1 MRGGGGLGVD
11 TCGCPAES
19 LVGSEGGSGLEPGV
33 PGLMPALPP
42 PCSVTLGL
50 LLNLFMPQFPHFSLK
65 GDNISIINP
74 QAQVVIKW
82 V

>member
-1 MRGGGGLGVD
+1 MVLVLTLAGALQ
-11 TCGCPAES
+11 ES
-19 LVGSEGGSGLEPGV
+19 LVRSEGGSGLEPGV

-42 PCSVTLGL
+42 PCSVTFLGL
-50 LLNLFMPQFPHFSLK
+50 LLNLFMPQFPNFSLK